1 VKVRVLPSAWR
12 ELTEIEDWVTENFGG
27 EFADR
32 TNARL
37 FKAFSLLADF
47 PGMGRP
53 RHDVTDHP
61 VRFFHT
67 GLFMNL
73 DRRCSSIAS
82 SMLLAT

>member
-1 VKVRVLPSAWR
+1 MKVRVVPSAWR
-12 ELTEIEDWVTENFGG
+12 DLTEIEDWVTENFGG

-61 VRFFHT
+61 VRFFLVKPYWIVYEP
-67 GLFMNL
+67 G
-73 DRRCSSIAS
+73 SP
-82 SMLLAT
+82 LLLHRV